1 MRTSI
6 IILFILITCN
16 INAQDMKPC
25 TLNGYVTNMQSA
37 IFEEFDE
44 NWISDNLIHNRLNF
58 KWYMSDKFTFD
69 LELRNRFM
77 SGQSINNSFIDE
89 LDEDNGIVDL
99 STNISS
105 GEDYVLNSKIDRLWF
120 QYISGGLEITVGRQR
135 VNWGR
140 SFAWNPND
148 VFNSYSFFDFDYE
161 EKPGSDALRA
171 QYYWGF
177 ASSFDFAIASDNDEN
192 ITAAG
197 RLIFN
202 KWNYD
207 FQFLGGIVKSDD
219 YIIGAGWEGAIKD
232 AGFRGEISYLHPI
245 EEFSDTSGVVL
256 ACAGI
261 DYTFS
266 NSLMLRLE
274 AFYNQYIAK
283 SGSINLYG
291 FLNSELSVKTL
302 SFSEWSFMGSV
313 SYPITPLLNS
323 TLNVMYFPE
332 MKGFFVGPSL
342 EYSFT
347 DNLYFS
353 IIYQVFSGEFVT
365 SKRDKFNMA
374 YLRLKYSF

>member
-1 MRTSI
+1 
-6 IILFILITCN
+6 
-16 INAQDMKPC
+16 MKPC